1 MNSTARTLLALAAAT
16 LLAASA
22 GAETDA
28 KPKPRVTRTASGLTI
43 THLVEG
49 TGSTP
54 KATDTV
60 KVDYHGTFVNGD
72 SFDSTRGG
80 RPATFPVNRVIKCWT
95 EGLQMMKVG
104 GTAKFECPAK
114 IAYGLRGAPPNIPPN
129 ATLHFE
135 VQLLAVY

>member
-1 MNSTARTLLALAAAT
+1 MDSTVRILLALAAAF
-16 LLAASA
+16 LLAGSVA
-22 GAETDA
+22 AETEA
-28 KPKPRVTRTASGLTI
+28 KPRVTRTASGLTI
-43 THLVEG
+43 THMVEG

-72 SFDSTRGG
+72 VFDSTRGG

-135 VQLLAVY
+135 VTLLAVY